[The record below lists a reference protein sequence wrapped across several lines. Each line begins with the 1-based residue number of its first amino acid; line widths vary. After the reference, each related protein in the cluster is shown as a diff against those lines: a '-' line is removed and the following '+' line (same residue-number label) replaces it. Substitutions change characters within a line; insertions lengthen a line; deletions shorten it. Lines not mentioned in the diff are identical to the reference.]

1 MMFFNSGTGANA
13 LPSAFPHPGSFPT
26 PMVAAG
32 HVYRNKG
39 ISDDLRTPLTRKIA
53 ILVPVPAALRA

>member
-32 HVYRNKG
+32 HVYVGTKG
-39 ISDDLRTPLTRKIA
+39 YLTIYG
-53 ILVPVPAALRA
+53 LH